1 MFSIKSR
8 WVLGALLFFAV
19 AGVQAQQKPMT
30 LEECVTYALSNNI
43 NVQNAQLETL
53 ASKATVG
60 ETRAQGLPQISATID
75 FTRNLLIPRV
85 FLPANIFDPSAPEG
99 ETAAAKFGVDYQGNM
114 VVSVSQLIF
123 DGSYF
128 VGLRAAAT
136 YRELADWDK
145 VRTEIETIETVR
157 KAYYSV
163 LVNEERLE
171 LLNKNVSRLDT
182 LLKETKAMYAN
193 GFAEK
198 IDVSRIQVQYNNI
211 KVERDNVAELQ
222 GISIQ
227 LLKLQMG
234 MPLVEEI
241 QLVGSLSDFIG
252 EIDYAIDATAEVNY
266 NDRVEYKLNATN
278 LELADLDLKNN
289 QVQYM
294 PKLNAFGNWGRN
306 TGTDDF
312 SRLWQND
319 SWFSNSAVGLSL
331 NIPIFDGLA
340 KSYRVQKNR
349 IQINQLENQR
359 RFLEDNI
366 QLEIRQARQSLKNS
380 LAKLEAQKENRDLAN
395 EVFRVTKAK
404 YQQGVGSNFELVEA
418 ETSLKEAET
427 NYFAAIYDALIAQV
441 ELEKALGTLN
451 Q

>member
-1 MFSIKSR
+1 
-8 WVLGALLFFAV
+8 
-19 AGVQAQQKPMT
+19 
-30 LEECVTYALSNNI
+30 
-43 NVQNAQLETL
+43 
-53 ASKATVG
+53 
-60 ETRAQGLPQISATID
+60 
-75 FTRNLLIPRV
+75 
-85 FLPANIFDPSAPEG
+85 
-99 ETAAAKFGVDYQGNM
+99 
-114 VVSVSQLIF
+114 
-123 DGSYF
+123 
-128 VGLRAAAT
+128 
-136 YRELADWDK
+136 
-145 VRTEIETIETVR
+145 
-157 KAYYSV
+157 
-163 LVNEERLE
+163 
-171 LLNKNVSRLDT
+171 
-182 LLKETKAMYAN
+182 
-193 GFAEK
+193 
-198 IDVSRIQVQYNNI
+198 
-211 KVERDNVAELQ
+211 
-222 GISIQ
+222 
-227 LLKLQMG
+227 
-234 MPLVEEI
+234 
-241 QLVGSLSDFIG
+241 
-252 EIDYAIDATAEVNY
+252 
-266 NDRVEYKLNATN
+266 
-278 LELADLDLKNN
+278 
-289 QVQYM
+289 M